1 MELLVN
7 DSLPA
12 RAIAPPRHRPG
23 ALRRLGRALGLSRGD
38 TPPFEAVVQEH
49 QGMVRAFLRRLS
61 DADALADDL
70 AQETFLKARRA
81 LPGFRGEGSLASWLL
96 RIAYR
101 EFLAHR
107 RRRGSADV
115 LVQDFDDT
123 GDLRGR
129 GPDRTLERDVR
140 RALQSLSAEE
150 RAAIAA
156 CFFDELTHEE
166 AAFALEMPLGTLKSH
181 VARAKEKLRGE
192 LLAYA
197 PKAEDS
203 HER

>member
-1 MELLVN
+1 MELMVN
-7 DSLPA
+7 DPLEALVSVAP
-12 RAIAPPRHRPG
+12 RARPG
-23 ALRRLGRALGLSRGD
+23 ALRRLGRAVGLAAGD
-38 TPPFEAVVQEH
+38 APPFDAVVLQH
-49 QGMVRAFLRRLS
+49 QGMVRAFLRRLC

-81 LPGFRGEGSLASWLL
+81 LPKFRGEGSLASWLL

-101 EFLAHR
+101 EFLGHR
-107 RRRGSADV
+107 RRRSSADV
-115 LVQDFDDT
+115 LVHDFEDT

-140 RALQSLSAEE
+140 RALQALSPDE

-166 AAFALEMPLGTLKSH
+166 AAFALDMPLGTLKSH
-181 VARAKEKLRGE
+181 VARGKEKLRGA
-192 LLAYA
+192 LAAYA

>member
-7 DSLPA
+7 DPLPA
-12 RAIAPPRHRPG
+12 LVSVPPRARPG
-23 ALRRLGRALGLSRGD
+23 ALRRLGRALGLARGD
-38 TPPFEAVVQEH
+38 TPPFEAVVQQH
-49 QGMVRAFLRRLS
+49 QGMVRAFLRRLC

-81 LPGFRGEGSLASWLL
+81 LPKFRGEGSLASWLL

-101 EFLAHR
+101 EFLGHR
-107 RRRGSADV
+107 RRRSSTD
-115 LVQDFDDT
+115 LLIDDFEDT

-129 GPDRTLERDVR
+129 SPDRTLERDVR
-140 RALQSLSAEE
+140 RALQSLSADE